1 MQVNLCTS
9 RIGLATALALAV
21 AGASVPA
28 QQLAR
33 SSQSDTAI
41 ATIPDA
47 PVPQVDAV
55 PAQSVQIADAEPA
68 QDPTAKQTPAQV
80 AGQSSS
86 RNGSSGS
93 QAAQPAATQ
102 QQPSAQK
109 SQHQTA
115 EEQLKAQ
122 EKQRILGIVPYF
134 GTTYVSDAASLTSGQ
149 KMKLAFR
156 SAIDPFTFG
165 GAFIV
170 AGLRE
175 ANGQNKGFGWGAEG
189 YFKLSGA
196 AYLDAF
202 NGGMIGKGIFPSIF
216 RQDPRYFRLGH
227 GTVRHRILYAMAA
240 SYICKH
246 DNTGRWEP
254 NYSNVGGNI
263 AAGAISNLYYPP
275 QNSGWGQTIST
286 GLIVTAEGM
295 IGGVFQEFWPDLSR
309 KFLHQDPTHGLD
321 AQAAARDK
329 AQKQKKAQDAP
340 K

>member
-1 MQVNLCTS
+1 MQVNLRKP
-9 RIGLATALALAV
+9 RISLVALVLAV

-28 QQLAR
+28 QPPVRLL
-33 SSQSDTAI
+33 QSDTII
-41 ATIPDA
+41 ATLPDA
-47 PVPQVDAV
+47 PVPQADGA
-55 PAQSVQIADAEPA
+55 PPQLEQMADAEPA
-68 QDPTAKQTPAQV
+68 QDLAARQTPAPA

-86 RNGSSGS
+86 EAGSSGS
-93 QAAQPAATQ
+93 QSAPPATTQ
-102 QQPSAQK
+102 QQPPAEK

-115 EEQLKAQ
+115 EEQLRAQ
-122 EKQRILGIVPYF
+122 EKQRILGVVPYF
-134 GTTYVSDAASLTSGQ
+134 GTTYVSDAVSLTSGQ

-156 SAIDPFTFG
+156 SAIDPFTFA

-202 NGGMIGKGIFPSIF
+202 NGNMIGNGILPSIF

-227 GTVRHRILYAMAA
+227 GTIRHRTFYAMAA
-240 SYICKH
+240 SFICKH
-246 DNTGRWEP
+246 DKTGKWEP

-263 AAGAISNLYYPP
+263 AAGAISNLYYPST
-275 QNSGWGQTIST
+275 NSGWGQTIST

-295 IGGVFQEFWPDLSR
+295 VGGVFQEFWPDLSR

-329 AQKQKKAQDAP
+329 AQKQKESQDAP